1 MRVRKVAIDINFIY
15 ELTYRYF
22 PQILNQVL
30 LLWDMLQEFFN
41 LHPQQNTI
49 RSTFFTNINNPMKNH
64 ENNNSVIKVAIADD
78 HTLFRTGVKTSLSSR
93 KDIQMVA
100 EAENGMQLLNLL
112 RHIQPD
118 VVLLDI
124 QMPIMDG
131 LATLPEIKKLYP
143 NVKVIML
150 SMHNDHS
157 VISRMMEIGANSY
170 LTKES
175 GSEMIYEAIRGVYEQ
190 DFYFNDLTNKALL
203 SGLRTKR
210 TVESS
215 MPQDVQLTDKEIT
228 ILKLMCDEKSTKEI
242 ADIVDLSPR
251 TVEAIRDKLKTKTG
265 TKSMAGLVMYAV
277 KAGLVEQH

>member
-1 MRVRKVAIDINFIY
+1 
-15 ELTYRYF
+15 
-22 PQILNQVL
+22 
-30 LLWDMLQEFFN
+30 
-41 LHPQQNTI
+41 
-49 RSTFFTNINNPMKNH
+49 MKSPESNG
-64 ENNNSVIKVAIADD
+64 VIKVAIADD
-78 HTLFRTGVKTSLSSR
+78 HTLFRTGVKTSLSQR

-112 RHIQPD
+112 KHIQPD

-124 QMPIMDG
+124 SMPIMDG
-131 LATLPEIKKLYP
+131 LATLPEIKRLYP
-143 NVKVIML
+143 QVKVIML

-175 GSEMIYEAIRGVYEQ
+175 DSETIYQAIKSCYNQE
-190 DFYFNDLTNKALL
+190 FFFNELTNKALL

-210 TVESS
+210 TTESS
-215 MPQDVQLTDKEIT
+215 TPHDVQLTEKEIT
-228 ILKLMCDEKSTKEI
+228 ILKLMCEEKSTKEI

-265 TKSMAGLVMYAV
+265 TKSMAGLVLYAV
-277 KAGLVEQH
+277 KAGLVDQPS